1 MENYEVKRFLKEQ
14 IILAIM
20 LVIVYFVMFYAFPAS
35 CRYFASLFNRIYD
48 ISFET
53 SSFHSLQEALQLFFG
68 FVYKTLIYF
77 ALFVFF
83 AIEEFFIFRAFISK
97 DYNFEKN
104 AQRRKEFSK
113 FILRQTVNKDRR

>member
-20 LVIVYFVMFYAFPAS
+20 LVIVYFVMFYDFPAS
-35 CRYFASLFNRIYD
+35 CRYFVSLFNRIYD

>member
-1 MENYEVKRFLKEQ
+1 MENYEIKRFLKEQ

-48 ISFET
+48 ISSET
-53 SSFHSLQEALQLFFG
+53 SSFRSLQEALQLFFS
-68 FVYKTLIYF
+68 FAYKTLIYF

-83 AIEEFFIFRAFISK
+83 AIKEGVMQTTMIGFIVLASAAYFLYFKIYRSK
-97 DYNFEKN
+97 DRY
-104 AQRRKEFSK
+104 
-113 FILRQTVNKDRR
+113 

>member
-1 MENYEVKRFLKEQ
+1 MENYKVKRFLKEQ
-14 IILAIM
+14 MILAIM

-35 CRYFASLFNRIYD
+35 YRYLASLFNKIYD